1 MRARDA
7 KQPGF
12 RKLDPGW
19 RSEIGKGMKEGDG
32 GGGGGFPPVLIPI
45 YAASEPRPV
54 TTPEAV

>member
-1 MRARDA
+1 MRNS
-7 KQPGF
+7 QVLENSIPVGCV
-12 RKLDPGW
+12 W
-19 RSEIGKGMKEGDG
+19 RSEIGKGMKEGG

>member
-1 MRARDA
+1 
-7 KQPGF
+7 
-12 RKLDPGW
+12 
-19 RSEIGKGMKEGDG
+19 MKEGGG

>member
-1 MRARDA
+1 
-7 KQPGF
+7 
-12 RKLDPGW
+12 
-19 RSEIGKGMKEGDG
+19 MKEGG